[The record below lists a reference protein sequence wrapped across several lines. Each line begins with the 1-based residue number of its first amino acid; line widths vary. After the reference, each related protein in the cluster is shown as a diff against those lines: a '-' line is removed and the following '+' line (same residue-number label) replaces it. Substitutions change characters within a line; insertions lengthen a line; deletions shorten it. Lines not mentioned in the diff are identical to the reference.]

1 VIVGI
6 GIDVVNVPRF
16 AATLHRTPGLR
27 DRLFTVEERTTE
39 AGHPR
44 TETSL
49 AARFAA
55 KEAVAK
61 ALGAPQGMAWH
72 DCEVIGDSDGRPWIR
87 TSRTVAAQAAEQG
100 VGRWHLSLT
109 HDGDVAIAYVIAE
122 RG

>member
-1 VIVGI
+1 MIVGI

-16 AATLHRTPGLR
+16 AATLERTPSMR
-27 DRLFTVEERTTE
+27 DRLFTRAERTSDEGT
-39 AGHPR
+39 PR

-72 DCEVIGDSDGRPWIR
+72 DCEVLTDRTGRPWIR
-87 TSRTVAAQAAEQG
+87 TSRSVSAQAQELG
-100 VGRWHLSLT
+100 IERWHVSLT

-122 RG
+122 AT

>member
-16 AATLHRTPGLR
+16 SASLKRTPSLR
-27 DRLFTVEERTTE
+27 DRLFTVTERTSDE
-39 AGHPR
+39 GNPR

-61 ALGAPQGMAWH
+61 ALGAPQGLAWH
-72 DCEVIGDSDGRPWIR
+72 DCEVLTDRTGRPWIR
-87 TSRTVAAQAAEQG
+87 TSRSVTASARKLG
-100 VGRWHLSLT
+100 VERWHVSLT

-122 RG
+122 AT

>member
-6 GIDVVNVPRF
+6 GIDVVSVPRF
-16 AATLHRTPGLR
+16 SASLERTPSLR
-27 DRLFTVEERTTE
+27 DRLFTAAEQTSD
-39 AGHPR
+39 AGTPR

-72 DCEVIGDSDGRPWIR
+72 HCEVLTDSSGRPWIR
-87 TSRTVAAQAAEQG
+87 TTDTVSAQATELG
-100 VGRWHLSLT
+100 VARWHVSLT

-122 RG
+122 SA